1 MERDMHTLFTE
12 SNSASRPEQL
22 TSSHRVKRGG
32 SVIIQTVIADDEALA
47 RQKLRMLLRND
58 PEIQI
63 VGEASSALEIVEQ
76 VKTKNPHLLFL
87 DICMPA
93 MDGFD
98 VLGELSRN
106 KISPLPY
113 IIITTAHDQYAV
125 RAFEMHAA
133 DYLLKPFTTERLHSA
148 LQHARQQICSGPV
161 RVSKDIKQSNGNP
174 LPARIVFKSRG
185 RILFLPI
192 TEIRWIAAE
201 ENYVRICTGS
211 ESHLLRETMTGIESK
226 LDSKMFMRVHRSA
239 IVNLRY
245 VKEVR
250 REISGDFSVLLSNGQ
265 KVAMSRSHHSHMDH
279 LITRL

>member
-1 MERDMHTLFTE
+1 M
-12 SNSASRPEQL
+12 
-22 TSSHRVKRGG
+22 
-32 SVIIQTVIADDEALA
+32 IIQTIIADDEALA

-63 VGEASSALEIVEQ
+63 VGEASSALEIVDQ
-76 VKTKNPHLLFL
+76 VKAKAPHILFI

-98 VLGELSRN
+98 VIGELS
-106 KISPLPY
+106 KDTKSPLPY

-133 DYLLKPFTTERLHSA
+133 DYLLKPFTSERLRSA
-148 LQHARQQICSGPV
+148 VQHARERISSGLTRGP
-161 RVSKDIKQSNGNP
+161 RDGTQGPNGNS
-174 LPARIVFKSRG
+174 LPSRIVFKSRG

-201 ENYVRICTGS
+201 ENYVRICTAS

-245 VKEVR
+245 VKEVS
-250 REISGDFSVLLSNGQ
+250 REITGDFSVLLSNGQ
-265 KVAMSRSHHSHMDH
+265 KVAMSRSHHSHIDH
-279 LITRL
+279 LITRM

>member
-1 MERDMHTLFTE
+1 M
-12 SNSASRPEQL
+12 
-22 TSSHRVKRGG
+22 V
-32 SVIIQTVIADDEALA
+32 IQTIIADDEALA

-63 VGEASSALEIVEQ
+63 VGEESSASEIVEQ
-76 VKTKNPHLLFL
+76 VKTKMPHVLFL

-98 VLGELSRN
+98 VIGELSRDVT
-106 KISPLPY
+106 SPLPY

-133 DYLLKPFTTERLHSA
+133 DYLLKPFTAERLQSA
-148 LQHARQQICSGPV
+148 VQHARERISSGLS
-161 RVSKDIKQSNGNP
+161 RTTKDGKPSSNGSS
-174 LPARIVFKSRG
+174 LPSRIVFKSRG

-201 ENYVRICTGS
+201 ENYVRICTAS

-250 REISGDFSVLLSNGQ
+250 REITGDFSVLLSNGQ
-265 KVAMSRSHHSHMDH
+265 KVAMSRSHHSHIDH

>member
-1 MERDMHTLFTE
+1 
-12 SNSASRPEQL
+12 
-22 TSSHRVKRGG
+22 
-32 SVIIQTVIADDEALA
+32 VIIQTIIADDEALA
-47 RQKLRMLLRND
+47 RQKLRMLLRSD

-63 VGEASSALEIVEQ
+63 VGEASSASEIVEL
-76 VKTKNPHLLFL
+76 VKINTPHLLFL

-98 VLGELSRN
+98 VIGELSRD
-106 KISPLPY
+106 ITAPLPY

-133 DYLLKPFTTERLHSA
+133 DYLLKPFTAERLRSA
-148 LQHARQQICSGPV
+148 VQYARERISSGVV
-161 RVSKDIKQSNGNP
+161 RGTKDGKPQASGGNS
-174 LPARIVFKSRG
+174 LPSRIVFKSRG

-201 ENYVRICTGS
+201 ENYVRICTAS

-250 REISGDFSVLLSNGQ
+250 RELSGDFSVLLSNGQ
-265 KVAMSRSHHSHMDH
+265 KVAMSRSHHSHIDH
-279 LITRL
+279 LITRM